1 MTYGDF
7 KYSHGKTFHVKVL
20 CDKTF
25 NIAKIKKYDE
35 YKRGFA
41 STFYKCFDKKNL
53 LLLTQ
58 EQELT
63 LIKILRT
70 NN

>member
-20 CDKTF
+20 CDKKF
-25 NIAKIKKYDE
+25 YIAKIKKYDE

-41 STFYKCFDKKNL
+41 STFYKCFDKK
-53 LLLTQ
+53 
-58 EQELT
+58 
-63 LIKILRT
+63 ICCY
-70 NN
+70 